1 MTDFCKKLHFDHIVK
16 QNPLVDNV
24 DDEENKELFTDGDE
38 NDEKV
43 NDKNDEDGKEFD
55 NDDDDYDEPGSGRR
69 FLRGCSIS

>member
-1 MTDFCKKLHFDHIVK
+1 MHFDHIVK
-16 QNPLVDNV
+16 ENPPVDNV